1 MSACNAHVSSTL
13 RLLHSDSQAGFLFE
27 VASNLRCKKGE
38 RKECEERG
46 RSREKGPSGIEA
58 MQEKKNEN
66 AKGAGKGAEKDGMQS
81 FRTGSSDSYL
91 CK

>member
-1 MSACNAHVSSTL
+1 MRGKRSIPRKGTL
-13 RLLHSDSQAGFLFE
+13 WQ
-27 VASNLRCKKGE
+27 
-38 RKECEERG
+38 
-46 RSREKGPSGIEA
+46 EA

-66 AKGAGKGAEKDGMQS
+66 AKGAEKGAEKDGMQS